1 MPTLHDGE
9 IDISYQTFRILFK
22 YQIIY
27 YLMTI
32 NDIQLSK
39 AYDMW
44 KRAYKFDNH
53 VYEVMSYIVQKDK
66 PRILINRNPT
76 LNFYSILLM
85 KIRNVKKDDTDFT
98 LSVPLS
104 IDFR

>member
-1 MPTLHDGE
+1 
-9 IDISYQTFRILFK
+9 
-22 YQIIY
+22 
-27 YLMTI
+27 MTI

-76 LNFYSILLM
+76 LI
-85 KIRNVKKDDTDFT
+85 KIWCR
-98 LSVPLS
+98 
-104 IDFR
+104 